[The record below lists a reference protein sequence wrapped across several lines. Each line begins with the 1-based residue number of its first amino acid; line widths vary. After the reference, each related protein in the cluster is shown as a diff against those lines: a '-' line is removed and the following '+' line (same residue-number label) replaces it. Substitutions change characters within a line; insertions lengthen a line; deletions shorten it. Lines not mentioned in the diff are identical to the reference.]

1 MPLLCARAAADPA
14 LLVGSLA
21 RGAHGAGNHAD
32 AVADHVGRGAGTVG
46 WVIRGIVG
54 GETVDASEVA
64 GIPL

>member
-14 LLVGSLA
+14 LLVGGLA

-46 WVIRGIVG
+46 WVIRGIG
-54 GETVDASEVA
+54 GETVGASEVA